1 MSFPQEFYAIKEE
14 TCDCLKKLPSGQW
27 SIRLYTAAPWLLR
40 LVLVDSIQRKKSAFV
55 KTSICST
62 AKAMAEP
69 CSRKKAPKNV
79 WC

>member
-27 SIRLYTAAPWLLR
+27 SILLYTAPW
-40 LVLVDSIQRKKSAFV
+40 LVDSIQRKKSAFV